1 MSDWGQFIDIS
12 PDRSNRVVHHRNTLP
27 TIFEQDI
34 DNMYDDFVR
43 TNSGE
48 LFNNNINRNL
58 NRNINR
64 NLNFQQPIISFIYC
78 VVYWFKYFC
87 K

>member
-12 PDRSNRVVHHRNTLP
+12 PDRSKSIVHNRHSLP
-27 TIFEQDI
+27 TILEYDMEQQSI
-34 DNMYDDFVR
+34 MYDDFVR

-48 LFNNNINRNL
+48 LFNNNINKNL
-58 NRNINR
+58 DFHR
-64 NLNFQQPIISFIYC
+64 PIISFVYC
-78 VVYWFKYFC
+78 VIYWFKYFC

>member
-12 PDRSNRVVHHRNTLP
+12 PDRSKPIVYNRHSLP
-27 TIFEQDI
+27 TILECDMEQQSI
-34 DNMYDDFVR
+34 MYDDFVR

-48 LFNNNINRNL
+48 LFNNNINKNL
-58 NRNINR
+58 NG
-64 NLNFQQPIISFIYC
+64 NLDFHRPIISFIYC
-78 VVYWFKYFC
+78 IIYWFKHIC